1 MSAFRVALSSDFK
14 KSDGSPTY
22 PMFDLK
28 PLQNNPEIEV
38 AYVDAVDG
46 RMTSDSM
53 ADFDALILLAA
64 TFDAN
69 SIPKNGRLSLV
80 ARFGVGYDNV
90 DVDACTT
97 AGIGVVI
104 TPDGVRRPV
113 AVTILTFILALAGKL
128 FDKDRLTR
136 EGPSGFSKRPDYMGI
151 GLVDRTLGSV
161 GVGNIG
167 AEMFRMCIPFDMK
180 FIAYDPWADP
190 LIAKEL
196 GIELVSLE
204 RVFSESDFLSLNI
217 PLTDE
222 THHLV
227 NAERLASMKSS
238 AYLINTSR
246 GPVVD
251 QPALVDALKNGVIA
265 GAALDVFDPEPPSA
279 DDPILKLDNVI
290 ATPHSL
296 CWTDQCFAGIGA
308 SDVEQVLSIKAG
320 DVPAC
325 LVNRSI
331 ADDNTFMKRL
341 HAYRE
346 NLIRR
351 RSVKLDKELPT

>member
-1 MSAFRVALSSDFK
+1 MSVFRVALTSDFK
-14 KSDGSPTY
+14 KPNGSPAY
-22 PMFDLK
+22 PMFDLSL
-28 PLQNNPEIEV
+28 LQNNPDIEV
-38 AYVDAVDG
+38 AYIDPIDG

-69 SIPKNGRLSLV
+69 SIPRNNRLSLV

-90 DVDACTT
+90 DIDSCTS

-113 AVTILTFILALAGKL
+113 AVTILTFILALAGKI
-128 FDKDRLTR
+128 FAKDRLTR
-136 EGPSGFSKRPDYMGI
+136 EGPSGFSKRADYMGI
-151 GLVDRTLGSV
+151 GLVGRTLGSI
-161 GVGNIG
+161 GVGNVG
-167 AEMFRMCIPFDMK
+167 TEMFRMCIPFDMK

-190 LIAKEL
+190 LIAMEL
-196 GIELVSLE
+196 GIKLVSLE
-204 RVFSESDFLSLNI
+204 QVFSESDFLSLNI

-222 THHLV
+222 THHIV
-227 NAERLASMKSS
+227 NAERLESMKTS

-251 QPALVDALKNGVIA
+251 QPALVDALQNNMIA

-308 SDVEQVLSIKAG
+308 SDVAQVLQVKTG
-320 DVPAC
+320 DVPIC
-325 LVNRSI
+325 LVNSSV
-331 ADDNTFMKRL
+331 ANDAKFKARL
-341 HAYRE
+341 RAYKE
-346 NLIRR
+346 N
-351 RSVKLDKELPT
+351 